1 MAASAHISPDAAP
14 LRIRALVMNDNP
26 AELAAVASL
35 LETDPRI
42 DVIGTL
48 RDVSVGVRAAVKY
61 APDLIVMRV
70 DPPDF
75 VNVHIMLSL
84 KQRLPGTK
92 IILLGDCHY
101 PGLNTGIGGYSADA
115 FLLNTRLTTECRPQ
129 LVRLFPPSNVS
140 D

>member
-1 MAASAHISPDAAP
+1 MTASAYISHDAAP
-14 LRIRALVMNDNP
+14 MRIRALVMNDNP

-35 LETDPRI
+35 LETDPRV

-48 RDVSVGVRAAVKY
+48 RDVTVGVRAAVKY

-75 VNVHIMLSL
+75 ANVYIMLAV
-84 KQRLPGTK
+84 KQRLPRTK

-101 PGLNTGIGGYSADA
+101 PGLHAGFNGCGADA
-115 FLLNTRLTTECRPQ
+115 FLLNTRLTTECKPQ

-140 D
+140 E